1 MTDIEELADTLRALA
16 NALDTMGADWAVC
29 GSLAST
35 TYGEP
40 RATNDIDVVAALS
53 VPEAR
58 KLARALSATF
68 YADEDMAVEA
78 AQRGA
83 SFNVIHEKTFLKVD
97 LFLPHPGPMGRG
109 QLDRRRR
116 LELMPGVEVPVLG
129 PEDTVLQKLRWFAQ
143 TGETSDRQWRDLL
156 SVVRAVEL
164 DRPFIDQRAAGAG
177 LTALLERLLLEA
189 LED

>member
-1 MTDIEELADTLRALA
+1 MTDVEELADTLRALA
-16 NALDTMGADWAVC
+16 EALDAMGAEWAVC

-53 VPEAR
+53 VAQAR
-58 KLARALSATF
+58 QVARALMGDF
-68 YADEDMAVEA
+68 YADEDMAAEA
-78 AQRGA
+78 AERGA

-97 LFLPHPGPMGRG
+97 LFLPPPGPMGRG

-129 PEDTVLQKLRWFAQ
+129 PEDTVLQKLRWFAN

-164 DRPFIDQRAAGAG
+164 DRPFLAARAAGAG
-177 LTALLERLLLEA
+177 LTPLLEQLLAEA
-189 LED
+189 QED

>member
-1 MTDIEELADTLRALA
+1 MTDVEELADTLRALA
-16 NALDTMGADWAVC
+16 NALDAMGADWAVC

-58 KLARALSATF
+58 ELAKALSATF

-97 LFLPHPGPMGRG
+97 LFLPLPGPMGRG

-164 DRPFIDQRAAGAG
+164 DRSFIDERAAGAG

>member
-1 MTDIEELADTLRALA
+1 VWAE
-16 NALDTMGADWAVC
+16 ALDDLGAPWAVC

-40 RATNDIDVVAALS
+40 RAANDIDVVAALS
-53 VPEAR
+53 VPQAR
-58 KLARALSATF
+58 RVAAALSGAF

-78 AQRGA
+78 ARRNG
-83 SFNVIHEKTFLKVD
+83 SFNIIHEKTFLKVGI
-97 LFLPHPGPMGRG
+97 FFPPPGPMGRG

-129 PEDTVLQKLRWFAQ
+129 PEDTVLQELRWFVK

-156 SVVRAVEL
+156 SVARAVAL
-164 DRPFIDQRAAGAG
+164 DRTFLDERAAGAG
-177 LTALLERLLLEA
+177 LTRLLERLLVEA
-189 LED
+189 EED